1 MENKMNDITYREVWN
16 KLATKDC
23 SKHVKKLPGYG
34 GKDLS
39 YLSWSDAWMLLVEEY
54 PFADYTFLKEEWL
67 ENGTVMV
74 FCTVNIGP
82 LSRHMFLPVMD
93 AKNNSIKNP
102 TSRQISDNRQRCL
115 VKCIAMFGL
124 GLYIY
129 QGEDLPDKTKDQQ
142 EMEAV
147 SNKYS
152 LVSNDGEDL
161 GIFFGEEKLVKE
173 LRKHIGVPKKDIT
186 DDHKKFYEV
195 NSDVIESASKNA
207 TGDSHV
213 ALAKLLA
220 LYWQQD
226 GKTN

>member
-1 MENKMNDITYREVWN
+1 MNDITYREVWN
-16 KLATKDC
+16 KLSSKDC
-23 SKHVKKLPGYG
+23 SKYVKKLPGYG

-54 PFADYTFLKEEWL
+54 PYADYSFLKEEWL

-74 FCTVNIGP
+74 FCTVTIGHI
-82 LSRHMFLPVMD
+82 SRQMFLPVMD
-93 AKNNSIKNP
+93 SKNHSIKNP
-102 TSRQISDNRQRCL
+102 TSRQISDARQRCL
-115 VKCIAMFGL
+115 VKCIALYGL

-129 QGEDLPDKTKDQQ
+129 QGEDLPDKSKDDA
-142 EMEAV
+142 ELEAV

-161 GIFFGEEKLVKE
+161 GIFIGEDKLVKE

-186 DDHKKFYEV
+186 DDHKKFYQV
-195 NSDVIESASKNA
+195 NADVIQLASKNA
-207 TGDSHV
+207 IGDSHV

-220 LYWQQD
+220 LYWEQKD
-226 GKTN
+226 GQAN